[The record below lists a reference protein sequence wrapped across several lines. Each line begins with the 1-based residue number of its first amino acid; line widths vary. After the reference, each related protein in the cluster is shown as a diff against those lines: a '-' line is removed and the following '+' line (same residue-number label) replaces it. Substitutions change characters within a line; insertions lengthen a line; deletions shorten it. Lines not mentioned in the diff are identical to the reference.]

1 MVSAPPA
8 PPPFRVS
15 QRFRYRELLG
25 LVAVQS
31 FGNQMTGSF
40 WIVYLVSPPR
50 SLDFRI
56 ATLLWVIA
64 FLTAALG
71 VLLMARGRPI
81 RARTSMTV
89 GLATMAAGHFAFAFL
104 PASWIVVIGGL
115 AFGIYLPLFWLPM
128 NSLLVRETSPANR
141 AGRLAAV
148 TATFMTV
155 AVVAPVLGGYLA
167 DAVGFPF
174 LFSLGGLI
182 LAANLVRARRLV
194 RLEESFSYVID
205 LRRMGSRT
213 ALAFAGQGGVDGLL
227 SVATPL
233 GAFLLTK
240 DSFALGL
247 LFALFSL
254 AAGIAAVVLGRV
266 SDRVKV
272 RSPFLLLGP
281 ALSLPACILASLSL
295 TSLDLG
301 TFAFAVGWL
310 SMTSV
315 VAPSFIYTI
324 LVDRMEDS
332 IPAVTA
338 TRELILN
345 TSRTVA
351 LFAGLIVLAFGG
363 GVSALYLL
371 VGGVILL
378 EVLAK

>member
-40 WIVYLVSPPR
+40 WIVYLVSRP
-50 SLDFRI
+50 LDFRI

-81 RARTSMTV
+81 RARTSMTT

-104 PASWIVVIGGL
+104 PANWVVLVGGI
-115 AFGIYLPLFWLPM
+115 AFGVYLPLFWLPM

-194 RLEESFSYVID
+194 RPEEALSYVID
-205 LRRMGSRT
+205 LRRIGSPT

-227 SVATPL
+227 SVATPP
-233 GAFLLTK
+233 GSFLLTR

-247 LFALFSL
+247 FFALFSL
-254 AAGIAAVVLGRV
+254 AAGIPAVVLGQV
-266 SDRVKV
+266 SDRGKA

-281 ALSLPACILASLSL
+281 VLSVPACLLAFVSR
-295 TSLDLG
+295 DLG
-301 TFAFAVGWL
+301 SFDFAIVWL
-310 SMTSV
+310 SMTAL
-315 VAPSFIYTI
+315 VAQSCIYTHH
-324 LVDRMEDS
+324 VDRIEDS
-332 IPAVTA
+332 IPDVASTSHY
-338 TRELILN
+338 IL
-345 TSRTVA
+345 
-351 LFAGLIVLAFGG
+351 
-363 GVSALYLL
+363 
-371 VGGVILL
+371 
-378 EVLAK
+378 

>member
-40 WIVYLVSPPR
+40 WIVYLVSRP
-50 SLDFRI
+50 LDFRI

-81 RARTSMTV
+81 RARTSMTT

-104 PASWIVVIGGL
+104 PASWVVLIGGL
-115 AFGIYLPLFWLPM
+115 ACGIYLPLFWLPM

-155 AVVAPVLGGYLA
+155 AVVAPVLGGFLA

-182 LAANLVRARRLV
+182 LAANLVRSRRLV
-194 RLEESFSYVID
+194 RREESFSYVID

-233 GAFLLTK
+233 GSFLLTR

-266 SDRVKV
+266 SDRVKA

-281 ALSLPACILASLSL
+281 ALSVPACLLAFASR
-295 TSLDLG
+295 DLG
-301 TFAFAVGWL
+301 SFATITTR
-310 SMTSV
+310 MTGPG
-315 VAPSFIYTI
+315 PSGCSTI
-324 LVDRMEDS
+324 GS
-332 IPAVTA
+332 
-338 TRELILN
+338 
-345 TSRTVA
+345 
-351 LFAGLIVLAFGG
+351 G
-363 GVSALYLL
+363 SA
-371 VGGVILL
+371 
-378 EVLAK
+378 AACRFQSPRW

>member
-8 PPPFRVS
+8 PPPFRIS

-25 LVAVQS
+25 LVAMQS

-40 WIVYLVSPPR
+40 WIVYLVSRPQP
-50 SLDFRI
+50 LDFRV
-56 ATLLWVIA
+56 ATL
-64 FLTAALG
+64 
-71 VLLMARGRPI
+71 
-81 RARTSMTV
+81 
-89 GLATMAAGHFAFAFL
+89 
-104 PASWIVVIGGL
+104 
-115 AFGIYLPLFWLPM
+115 
-128 NSLLVRETSPANR
+128 
-141 AGRLAAV
+141 
-148 TATFMTV
+148 
-155 AVVAPVLGGYLA
+155 LGGYLA
-167 DAVGFPF
+167 DTVGFPF

-182 LAANLVRARRLV
+182 LVGNLIRARRLV
-194 RLEESFSYVID
+194 RREESFSYVID

-233 GAFLLTK
+233 GSFLLTR

-281 ALSLPACILASLSL
+281 ALSIPACLLAFFSRTLDSFAFAIGSLSL
-295 TSLDLG
+295 
-301 TFAFAVGWL
+301 
-310 SMTSV
+310 TSV

-338 TRELILN
+338 TREFILN
-345 TSRTVA
+345 ASRSVA
-351 LFAGLIVLAFGG
+351 LFAGLIVLASGG
-363 GVSALYLL
+363 DVYALYLL

-378 EVLAK
+378 EALAR

>member
-40 WIVYLVSPPR
+40 WIVYLVSRP
-50 SLDFRI
+50 LDFRI

-81 RARTSMTV
+81 RARTSMTT

-104 PASWIVVIGGL
+104 PASWVVLIGGL

-194 RLEESFSYVID
+194 RPEESFSYVID

-233 GAFLLTK
+233 GSFLLTR

-351 LFAGLIVLAFGG
+351 LFAGLIALAFGG

-378 EVLAK
+378 EALAK

>member
-40 WIVYLVSPPR
+40 WIVYLVSRP
-50 SLDFRI
+50 LDFRV

-81 RARTSMTV
+81 PARASMTI

-104 PASWIVVIGGL
+104 PAAWVVLVGGM

-155 AVVAPVLGGYLA
+155 AVVAPILGGFLA
-167 DAVGFPF
+167 TVAGYPVVFG
-174 LFSLGGLI
+174 LGGVIVASNLLLI
-182 LAANLVRARRLV
+182 RRRV
-194 RLEESFSYVID
+194 APSESFAFSVD
-205 LRRMGSRT
+205 LRRTAPRT
-213 ALAFAGQGGVDGLL
+213 TLAFSGQGGVDGLL
-227 SVATPL
+227 SAATPL
-233 GAFLLTK
+233 GSFLFTTNSL
-240 DSFALGL
+240 ALRL

-254 AAGIAAVVLGRV
+254 AAGVAALLLGRA
-266 SDRVKV
+266 SDRV
-272 RSPFLLLGP
+272 RTRAPFLLLGP
-281 ALSLPACILASLSL
+281 ILSVPACILAFAVR
-295 TSLDLG
+295 DLRA
-301 TFAFAVGWL
+301 FAFAVGWL
-310 SMTSV
+310 SMTSPG
-315 VAPSFIYTI
+315 APSFSSTFFAY
-324 LVDRMEDS
+324 
-332 IPAVTA
+332 
-338 TRELILN
+338 
-345 TSRTVA
+345 RTWTP
-351 LFAGLIVLAFGG
+351 FPRG
-363 GVSALYLL
+363 
-371 VGGVILL
+371 
-378 EVLAK
+378 

>member
-40 WIVYLVSPPR
+40 WIVYLVSRPV
-50 SLDFRI
+50 DFRV

-64 FLTAALG
+64 FLTAGLWG
-71 VLLMARGRPI
+71 LLLAPRRPIPARTGMARR
-81 RARTSMTV
+81 
-89 GLATMAAGHFAFAFL
+89 
-104 PASWIVVIGGL
+104 
-115 AFGIYLPLFWLPM
+115 
-128 NSLLVRETSPANR
+128 LL
-141 AGRLAAV
+141 
-148 TATFMTV
+148 
-155 AVVAPVLGGYLA
+155 
-167 DAVGFPF
+167 
-174 LFSLGGLI
+174 I
-182 LAANLVRARRLV
+182 RARRLV
-194 RLEESFSYVID
+194 PREESFSYFIN

-233 GAFLLTK
+233 GSFLLTR

-281 ALSLPACILASLSL
+281 ALSIPACLLAFFSRNLES
-295 TSLDLG
+295 
-301 TFAFAVGWL
+301 FAFAIGWL

-324 LVDRMEDS
+324 LLDRM
-332 IPAVTA
+332 
-338 TRELILN
+338 
-345 TSRTVA
+345 
-351 LFAGLIVLAFGG
+351 
-363 GVSALYLL
+363 
-371 VGGVILL
+371 
-378 EVLAK
+378 